1 MLPVREEAGE
11 AEDKAEQRQEGEDKM
26 TDAVKSLLK
35 ALAYALEEGELDAG
49 EVAAVLRML
58 TDSDEKD
65 E

>member
-1 MLPVREEAGE
+1 
-11 AEDKAEQRQEGEDKM
+11 M